1 MTNLRALIEAAFE
14 PTQFEEAL
22 ISQIQYH
29 IDYDEVAERV
39 LEDYEREITDIAAS
53 IACDILS

>member
-1 MTNLRALIEAAFE
+1 MTKLRALIEAAFE
-14 PTQFEEAL
+14 EDELTEAL
-22 ISQIQYH
+22 VSQIQYH
-29 IDYDEVAERV
+29 IDYDEIAERV